1 MSFAHPDI
9 EYIVQKQ
16 MAQQRTDN
24 AALRRALGSFCR
36 LTLRHLHGRFQPPLY
51 VQQTPFAV
59 CMFPDRFHQE
69 VMGNVVKQAL
79 DVKLHNPII
88 LPAALAGN
96 ADRIQGGFVRAV
108 PLPPFA
114 QSGRPPSARPVCAPL
129 LFSSVW
135 QQLSRGAENSSPMTS
150 GSTACT
156 DCSSSP
162 CQSIPEIV
170 GQYRLL
176 LRLL

>member
-79 DVKLHNPII
+79 DVKLTTQSYCQQRWRVTPT
-88 LPAALAGN
+88 ASR
-96 ADRIQGGFVRAV
+96 ADLFGRY
-108 PLPPFA
+108 PYE
-114 QSGRPPSARPVCAPL
+114 SGCKCLSISGSSVSFTTFCAIRTATVGPPSMR
-129 LFSSVW
+129 
-135 QQLSRGAENSSPMTS
+135 SP
-150 GSTACT
+150 
-156 DCSSSP
+156 
-162 CQSIPEIV
+162 
-170 GQYRLL
+170 
-176 LRLL
+176 

>member
-59 CMFPDRFHQE
+59 CMFPDRFIRRSWGMLSNRPLMSNSTTQSYCQQRWR
-69 VMGNVVKQAL
+69 VTPTASR
-79 DVKLHNPII
+79 
-88 LPAALAGN
+88 
-96 ADRIQGGFVRAV
+96 ADLFGRY
-108 PLPPFA
+108 PYE
-114 QSGRPPSARPVCAPL
+114 SG
-129 LFSSVW
+129 
-135 QQLSRGAENSSPMTS
+135 
-150 GSTACT
+150 
-156 DCSSSP
+156 
-162 CQSIPEIV
+162 
-170 GQYRLL
+170 
-176 LRLL
+176 